1 MANANGTRRDDERAS
16 LGQLVSSLADNVSTL
31 VRDEIALAKA
41 EMQESGKRF
50 AAGGGLLGGALG
62 LLVMVFLLIT
72 FAIVYGL
79 SDGTGLP
86 LWASFL
92 IVGLVYLVIALILA
106 FAGRKQLEKAR
117 GPEKANEAANETKQI
132 LTGLVPKT
140 AATDA
145 GGAGGATATSRP
157 GAPAA
162 APSPPT
168 GPSGAASTSAGG
180 GTAPPAPST

>member
-1 MANANGTRRDDERAS
+1 MVNGKVPRRDDERAS
-16 LGQLVSSLADNVSTL
+16 LGQLVASLADNVSTL

-41 EMQESGKRF
+41 EMQEAGKRF
-50 AAGGGLLGGALG
+50 AAGGGLLAAAVF
-62 LLVMVFLLIT
+62 LLVMVFLLVT

-117 GPEKANEAANETKQI
+117 GPEKASEAANETKQI
-132 LTGLVPKT
+132 LSGLVPKT
-140 AATDA
+140 GPDTGEVPPA
-145 GGAGGATATSRP
+145 GSP
-157 GAPAA
+157 GAPTPAPATSSPTAA
-162 APSPPT
+162 RPGGGPT
-168 GPSGAASTSAGG
+168 GPAGAASPPSA
-180 GTAPPAPST
+180 